1 MKPSI
6 ALLALLG
13 GCALGA
19 SSPGQRWVKAGED
32 DGALQSAL
40 IDCTQQM
47 KQLTAVQDPVCPPFA
62 VPGHTACLI
71 GSDVASRKQFS
82 RECMTGKGWS
92 LQ

>member
-1 MKPSI
+1 MKQW
-6 ALLALLG
+6 LLPLLLG

-19 SSPGQRWVKAGED
+19 TGPGQHWVK
-32 DGALQSAL
+32 DGASDNTLQAAL
-40 IDCTQQM
+40 ADCTQQM
-47 KQLTAVQDPVCPPFA
+47 RERPAVQEPVCPPFA

-82 RECMTGKGWS
+82 RECMTGKGWT